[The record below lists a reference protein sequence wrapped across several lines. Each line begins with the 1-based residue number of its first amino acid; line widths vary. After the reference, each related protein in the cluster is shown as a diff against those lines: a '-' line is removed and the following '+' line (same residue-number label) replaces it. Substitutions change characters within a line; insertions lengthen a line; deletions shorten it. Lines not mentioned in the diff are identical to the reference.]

1 MRALII
7 GSSIIYDYERLLK
20 KLDLK
25 NMPYDLIIV
34 SDGGIKHLKFLS
46 LKCDV
51 LIGDFDSI
59 TISNYIDFLNEN
71 SKVLKY
77 NSEKNETDMLISVEY
92 VLNLGYKEIDI
103 IGATNLR
110 FDHTYANL
118 QTLNY
123 ILKKDNNVTARI
135 IDEYNIIRI
144 IKDCSL
150 KLNPVLDVYISF
162 FAFSDYAYLTLKN
175 LKYCIENYKLVN
187 DFPLGVSN
195 EFIKDKFAY
204 IEVINT
210 VIMIYSDK
218 I

>member
-1 MRALII
+1 MRSLII

-25 NMPYDLIIV
+25 NKSYDLVIV

-59 TISNYIDFLNEN
+59 NITNYDEFLNEN
-71 SKVLKY
+71 VKILKY
-77 NSEKNETDMLISVEY
+77 NPEKNETDMFISVEY
-92 VLNLGYKEIDI
+92 VLSLGYKEVDI

-118 QTLNY
+118 QILNY
-123 ILKKDNNVTARI
+123 ILKKDNTVTARI
-135 IDEYNIIRI
+135 IDEYNVIRI
-144 IKDCSL
+144 IKDCKL

-175 LKYCIENYKLVN
+175 LKYCIKNYKLVN

-195 EFIKDKFAY
+195 EFIKDKFAE
-204 IEVINT
+204 IEAINK
-210 VIMIYSDK
+210 VLMIYSDK